1 MITTPSSHEVPF
13 LLPSVD
19 YPRTWPFHRTRW
31 ISRSVF
37 ALTLGAAALAGRNAE
52 GAEAADVAELRKL
65 GLEDLMNVKVA
76 TVTTAS
82 KRAEKST
89 EAPGT
94 VIVIDANDIR
104 LRGYSSLKDVLRDL
118 PGMETTEYMF
128 TELGTQISV
137 RGIPSN
143 NKIVVLVNGMRVNP
157 PGGEYVPLRNDF
169 SVRMAEQIEV
179 IYGPGSTLYGQDAI
193 SAVINIKTKAPP
205 GRAPAAPFDGKGT
218 PPVAANSG
226 PLAGEVGGHYGLHE
240 EREAWGSFGKV
251 FDAARNILINGY
263 VQVHDSNLTSIDREY
278 PDWWQDFRDIA
289 EPKGRGSVPERKDFG
304 LNAFLRLEVGRFS
317 VQTWYRDSERSSSE
331 GYGPAA
337 LGFLREARWQ
347 DRSWVTEARYDWK
360 IADAV
365 TLTSAATYNWY
376 EVDPHSRYVF
386 PSGDLYGTRWFFN
399 DYKYATGNSFSV
411 EETLRVD
418 FSRSL
423 SMLLGGTYT
432 NYDIIPKATVPG
444 GANRGS
450 DQDIVKQGGAFQ
462 YSLTPGGALT
472 PIPRVAEIDFA
483 RYGAYLE
490 FGWQITPKLKLIAGG
505 RVDKDTRIEDPSY
518 TPRGA
523 LIWNVTDALTAK
535 YTYSWAYIS
544 PAPYFAFATYDRGD
558 ILNTGN
564 PNLQPETAKTH
575 EINLTYNKEAVNL
588 GLSLYAGRQESLVL
602 VSDANLPPNTLTPL
616 VYLDGD
622 AAQPRRLTNT
632 VNSGTS
638 SNAGIDFYG
647 RAKVTRT
654 FSTWF
659 SYSYTTL
666 EEDTA
671 GQIFGLKG
679 ISAHNFRLGATWA
692 VAPQLFV
699 TPSLVAR
706 STPKHLNAGHLGG
719 ELEDPWFVNLHLLYA
734 PRDHLEFYVDLRN
747 VTDNHYALTGFLPN
761 AIPQETFSG
770 VVGMR
775 LSF

>member
-1 MITTPSSHEVPF
+1 MRTTTSSAAPTP
-13 LLPSVD
+13 LTPADRSQN
-19 YPRTWPFHRTRW
+19 WPQWRARW
-31 ISRSVF
+31 FSHSAF
-37 ALTLGAAALAGRNAE
+37 ALTLGVTALACRDARAAE
-52 GAEAADVAELRKL
+52 PGEIAELRGL
-65 GLEDLMNVKVA
+65 SLEDLMNVKVA

-94 VIVIDANDIR
+94 VIVIDKNDIR

-118 PGMETTEYMF
+118 PGMEISENIF
-128 TELGTQISV
+128 TELGTQVSV

-157 PGGEYVPLRNDF
+157 PGGEYLPLRNDF
-169 SVRMAEQIEV
+169 SVRMAEQIEI

-193 SAVINIKTKAPP
+193 SAVINIKTKMPP
-205 GRAPAAPFDGKGT
+205 GPAPAAPSDGKGVA
-218 PPVAANSG
+218 PVAANSG
-226 PLAGEVGGHYGLHE
+226 PLAGEVGGHYGLNE

-263 VQVHDSNLTSIDREY
+263 VQIHDSNLTRIDREY
-278 PDWWQDFRDIA
+278 PRWWDDFDAIA
-289 EPKGRGSVPERKDFG
+289 RPKGRGTVPERKDFG
-304 LNAFLRLEVGRFS
+304 MNAFVRLEVGSFS

-331 GYGPAA
+331 GYGPAV

-347 DRSWVTEARYDWK
+347 DRSWVTEARHDWK
-360 IADAV
+360 ITDAIS
-365 TLTSAATYNWY
+365 LNSAVTYNWY

-386 PSGDLYGTRWFFN
+386 PKGDLLGPDWFFN
-399 DYKYATGNSFSV
+399 DFKYAKGASISV

-444 GANRGS
+444 GADRGS
-450 DQDIVKQGGAFQ
+450 DQDIVRQGGAFQ

-472 PIPRVAEIDFA
+472 PIPRAVEVDFA

-490 FGWQITPKLKLIAGG
+490 FSWQLAPKLKAIAGG

-518 TPRGA
+518 TPRGS

-588 GLSLYAGRQESLVL
+588 GLSLYAGKQESLVL
-602 VSDANLPPNTLTPL
+602 VSDANLAPNTLAPL
-616 VYLDGD
+616 VFLDGD

-638 SNAGIDFYG
+638 KNAGIDFYG
-647 RAKVTRT
+647 RAKLTPNL
-654 FSTWF
+654 STWF

-671 GQIFGLKG
+671 GKIFGLKG

-692 VAPQLFV
+692 ITSQLFV

-706 STPKHLNAGHLGG
+706 STPQHLNAGRLGD
-719 ELEDPWFVNLHLLYA
+719 ELQDPWFINLHVLYA
-734 PRDHLEFYVDLRN
+734 PRERVEFYVDLRN
-747 VTDNHYALTGFLPN
+747 VTDNHYATTGFLPN

-770 VVGMR
+770 VFGMR